1 MSDEFRR
8 KRKLTK
14 RSNIHR
20 LFGWANRIR
29 TKACT
34 LYASL
39 LADEKRERNC
49 VALEAV
55 SSRPEIQCRGEGAP
69 VVIPARFTEDVRADF
84 RAQNRLD
91 FRRLVRIG
99 YDNVTKPIRDFAL
112 AHPTDNCPP
121 SVWPLMVA
129 KAPMTPAMQSI
140 LCKARSS

>member
-1 MSDEFRR
+1 MSKQD
-8 KRKLTK
+8 
-14 RSNIHR
+14 SNQSMHFICI
-20 LFGWANRIR
+20 A
-29 TKACT
+29 
-34 LYASL
+34 

-99 YDNVTKPIRDFAL
+99 VTMGR
-112 AHPTDNCPP
+112 P
-121 SVWPLMVA
+121 SHRWKRKRFKKRRKTA
-129 KAPMTPAMQSI
+129 CGQ
-140 LCKARSS
+140 